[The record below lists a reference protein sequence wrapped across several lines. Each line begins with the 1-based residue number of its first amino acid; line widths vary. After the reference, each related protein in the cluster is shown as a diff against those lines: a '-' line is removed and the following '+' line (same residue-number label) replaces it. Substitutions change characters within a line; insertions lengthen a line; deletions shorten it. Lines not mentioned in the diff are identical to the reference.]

1 MKSLQADKNSS
12 EKGRNGGFCARCG
25 CWHELPFSAA
35 RLACRELMADLEAQ
49 GRIDFLN
56 PLEAADPRLATA
68 PLFAPGGGK
77 MLGLL
82 LGQDA
87 RGNKQR
93 LLAFSGMF
101 GGLWQ
106 VPGWAG
112 PLFDETA
119 LHRLHDPAVAAIRE
133 LTRRMATLPVASA
146 EYQSLRQE
154 RRQLSRDNMQT
165 LFQLYQVGNFRGEQ
179 VPLPAL
185 FPANSGPPTGSGDCC
200 APKLLHAAQQLGLR
214 PCSMAEFFWGTGTAT
229 RKREHGQF
237 CLPCVEK
244 CQPILGFMLCGLD
257 AGQTESRA

>member
-1 MKSLQADKNSS
+1 MQSLRTNGKSA
-12 EKGRNGGFCARCG
+12 ETGRNGGFCVRCG

-35 RLACRELMADLEAQ
+35 RLACRELMAELEAK
-49 GRIDFLN
+49 RRFDFLN
-56 PLEAADPRLATA
+56 PLETADPRLTTA

-87 RGNKQR
+87 QGQEQR
-93 LLAFSGMF
+93 LLAFSGML

-112 PLFDETA
+112 PLFDEAA

-133 LTRRMATLPVASA
+133 LTRRMAALPAASA

-154 RRQLSRDNMQT
+154 RRQLSRDNMQA
-165 LFQLYQVGNFRGEQ
+165 LFHLYQVRNFRGEQ
-179 VPLPAL
+179 APLTAF
-185 FPANSGPPTGSGDCC
+185 FPEHSGPPTGTGDCC
-200 APKLLHAAQQLGLR
+200 APKLLHAAQQRGLR
-214 PCSMAEFFWGTGTAT
+214 PCSMAEFFWGAGTAT

-237 CLPCVEK
+237 CLPCAEK
-244 CQPILGFMLCGLD
+244 CRPILGFMLCGLD
-257 AGQTESRA
+257 EGQT